1 MMQQQQMV
9 QQVMTQQPLPTAP
22 PWQQPQQPNQ
32 QVQNLQQQ
40 IAQHQAMMEQQI
52 KQSEQNLAAQYQS
65 LIQQQQ
71 VSINVPEW
79 VLRSFF
85 PAFNSHPRGMSV
97 FFSSPLLY
105 DTGDLVLFDSIIDGI
120 VLDSSYFETL
130 NQFVIW

>member
-1 MMQQQQMV
+1 MMQQQQIV

-71 VSINVPEW
+71 VSTKLPEF
-79 VLRSFF
+79 VLKLYF
-85 PAFNSHPRGMSV
+85 PALISCLTCLRN
-97 FFSSPLLY
+97 
-105 DTGDLVLFDSIIDGI
+105 LFM
-120 VLDSSYFETL
+120 
-130 NQFVIW
+130 